1 MSSHSNRHPKIP
13 RLLVMEQAQS
23 SALSLLHAGDTDL
36 REESGRLRDNGIP
49 IGFGSTNDPG
59 NFGDVSPLHANEGI
73 DDPERTNR
81 GSPQPA
87 INGPLAHPL
96 LNGYDIG
103 MNEGPRHSRQG
114 ISLPDNEVQAITRQD
129 PGDTSRTSLSQQGAQ
144 LKKISSKTPTH
155 IAMRWDHFS
164 RPTARMW
171 AVGWKTETCSYI
183 VAVLALVGLVATL
196 SAHQGRPLPQWPHL
210 VTINSII
217 SLFSLLMRACVGVVL
232 AEGRSPSSCRRDPC

>member
-1 MSSHSNRHPKIP
+1 MSSHSNRHSKIP
-13 RLLVMEQAQS
+13 RFLAIEQAQS
-23 SALSLLHAGDTDL
+23 SAQSLLHAGDTNL
-36 REESGRLRDNGIP
+36 GEESECLRDKGIP

-59 NFGDVSPLHANEGI
+59 NFSYVNPLHANEGI

-87 INGPLAHPL
+87 FNGPLAHPL
-96 LNGYDIG
+96 LNGYNTK

-114 ISLPDNEVQAITRQD
+114 ISLPNNEAQAITRQD

-144 LKKISSKTPTH
+144 VKEISLKTLAH

-196 SAHQGRPLPQWPHL
+196 SAHQGRPLPQWPQ
-210 VTINSII
+210 
-217 SLFSLLMRACVGVVL
+217 
-232 AEGRSPSSCRRDPC
+232 